1 MSASETGLT
10 ALERNWGMVD
20 RALEGLD
27 DSVIAARPNDDSNS
41 IGWLLF
47 HKTRIADRLCTV
59 GVRTRPN
66 FGSKIAGTPN
76 SDWMMIQII
85 PAGAGRKSRSLLGKC
100 QQKGNVDWLLRSC
113 QNRCRDYLGSL
124 SLAEFERELT
134 IPPRPTASIGA
145 LLGVLAFD
153 NCVHGGQIAYLRGYY
168 QGMGWFVFKPT
179 GLLVEYF

>member
-27 DSVIAARPNDDSNS
+27 DTVITARPNDDSNS

-47 HKTRIADRLCTV
+47 HKTRIADRFV
-59 GVRTRPN
+59 HG
-66 FGSKIAGTPN
+66 
-76 SDWMMIQII
+76 W
-85 PAGAGRKSRSLLGKC
+85 
-100 QQKGNVDWLLRSC
+100 C
-113 QNRCRDYLGSL
+113 QNVPQLWIKDSWHIKFGLDDDPENTGGGWTKEQVAAWKVPAKEVLIGYYESVKTAARDYLGSM
-124 SLAEFERELT
+124 SMAEYERELT

-168 QGMGWFVFKPT
+168 QGMGWFV
-179 GLLVEYF
+179 

>member
-27 DSVIAARPNDDSNS
+27 DTVITARPNDDSNS

-47 HKTRIADRLCTV
+47 HKTRIADRFVHT
-59 GVRTRPN
+59 
-66 FGSKIAGTPN
+66 
-76 SDWMMIQII
+76 W
-85 PAGAGRKSRSLLGKC
+85 
-100 QQKGNVDWLLRSC
+100 C
-113 QNRCRDYLGSL
+113 QNAPQLWIKDSWHIKFGLDDDPENTGGGWTKEQVAAWKVPAKEVLIGYYESVKTAARDYLGSM
-124 SLAEFERELT
+124 SMAEYERELT

-168 QGMGWFVFKPT
+168 QGMGWFV
-179 GLLVEYF
+179 

>member
-27 DSVIAARPNDDSNS
+27 DTVIAARPNDDSNS

-47 HKTRIADRLCTV
+47 HKTRIADRFV
-59 GVRTRPN
+59 H
-66 FGSKIAGTPN
+66 A
-76 SDWMMIQII
+76 W
-85 PAGAGRKSRSLLGKC
+85 
-100 QQKGNVDWLLRSC
+100 C
-113 QNRCRDYLGSL
+113 QNSTQLWIKDSWHIKFGLDDDPENTGGGWTKEQVAAWKVPTKEVLIGYYESVKTAARDYLGSM
-124 SLAEFERELT
+124 SMAEYERELT

-168 QGMGWFVFKPT
+168 QGMGWFV
-179 GLLVEYF
+179 

>member
-20 RALEGLD
+20 RALEGLED
-27 DSVIAARPNDDSNS
+27 TVIAARPNDDSNS

-47 HKTRIADRLCTV
+47 HKTRIADRFVHT
-59 GVRTRPN
+59 
-66 FGSKIAGTPN
+66 
-76 SDWMMIQII
+76 W
-85 PAGAGRKSRSLLGKC
+85 
-100 QQKGNVDWLLRSC
+100 C
-113 QNRCRDYLGSL
+113 QNAPQLWIKDSWHIKFGLDDDPENTGGGWTKEQVAAWKVPAKEVLIGYYESVKTAARDYLGSM
-124 SLAEFERELT
+124 SMAEYERELT

-168 QGMGWFVFKPT
+168 QGMGWFV
-179 GLLVEYF
+179 

>member
-20 RALEGLD
+20 RALEELD

-47 HKTRIADRLCTV
+47 HKTRIADRFV
-59 GVRTRPN
+59 HG
-66 FGSKIAGTPN
+66 
-76 SDWMMIQII
+76 W
-85 PAGAGRKSRSLLGKC
+85 
-100 QQKGNVDWLLRSC
+100 C
-113 QNRCRDYLGSL
+113 QNAPQLWIKDSWHAKFGLDDDSDNTGGGWTKEQVAAWKVPAKEVLIGYYEAVKTAARDYLGSL

-168 QGMGWFVFKPT
+168 QGMGWFV
-179 GLLVEYF
+179 

>member
-47 HKTRIADRLCTV
+47 HKTRIADRFVHAWCQHAPQLWIKDSWHIK
-59 GVRTRPN
+59 
-66 FGSKIAGTPN
+66 FGLDDDPENTGGGWTKEQVAA
-76 SDWMMIQII
+76 WKV
-85 PAGAGRKSRSLLGKC
+85 PAKEVLIGYYESVKTAA
-100 QQKGNVDWLLRSC
+100 
-113 QNRCRDYLGSL
+113 RDYLGSM
-124 SLAEFERELT
+124 SMAEYERELT

-168 QGMGWFVFKPT
+168 QGMGWFV
-179 GLLVEYF
+179 

>member
-47 HKTRIADRLCTV
+47 HKTRIADRFVHT
-59 GVRTRPN
+59 
-66 FGSKIAGTPN
+66 
-76 SDWMMIQII
+76 W
-85 PAGAGRKSRSLLGKC
+85 
-100 QQKGNVDWLLRSC
+100 C
-113 QNRCRDYLGSL
+113 QNAPQLWIKDSWHIKFGLDDDPENTGGGWTKEQVAAWKVPAKEVLIGYYEAVKTAARDYLGSL
-124 SLAEFERELT
+124 SMAEFERELT

-168 QGMGWFVFKPT
+168 QGMGWFV
-179 GLLVEYF
+179 

>member
-10 ALERNWGMVD
+10 ALERKWAMVD

-27 DSVIAARPNDDSNS
+27 DTVIAARPNDDSNS

-47 HKTRIADRLCTV
+47 HKTRIADRFVHT
-59 GVRTRPN
+59 
-66 FGSKIAGTPN
+66 
-76 SDWMMIQII
+76 W
-85 PAGAGRKSRSLLGKC
+85 
-100 QQKGNVDWLLRSC
+100 C
-113 QNRCRDYLGSL
+113 QNAPQLWIKDSWHIKFGLDDEPENTGGGWTKEQVAAWKVPTKEVLIGYYESVKTAARDYLGSM
-124 SLAEFERELT
+124 SMAEYERELT

-168 QGMGWFVFKPT
+168 QGMGWFV
-179 GLLVEYF
+179 